1 MRAILVHCGVV
12 VKEFPHLDRRPSFRL
27 AIPICVDTGHV
38 EKECSF
44 ETLKQP
50 KTYEFRYL
58 FNEDETD
65 VYTLETHIIPY
76 FLYSKNWRRNGKAIK
91 VDINAQEIVETV
103 LQKRIKWMMSLFE
116 NREVSQDE
124 INVACQVMTQEIIS
138 EICI

>member
-12 VKEFPHLDRRPSFRL
+12 VKTFPNLERRPNYRL
-27 AIPICVDTGHV
+27 AIPLCINTRNV
-38 EKECSF
+38 EEGDF
-44 ETLKQP
+44 FATLKEP
-50 KTYEFRYL
+50 KVYEFKYL

-65 VYTLETHIIPY
+65 VYTLDTHIISS
-76 FLYSKNWRRNGKAIK
+76 FLYSMNPNRNGHAIK

-103 LQKRIKWMMSLFE
+103 LQKRMKWMMSLFKD
-116 NREVSQDE
+116 REVSPDE